1 MLYIVYY
8 KFKWFVNNRYSTG
21 NEITDITNQIH
32 NTFPSEVEPVLLLVD
47 TTLSDKKLGIKV
59 FKR

>member
-1 MLYIVYY
+1 MQIKYDIY
-8 KFKWFVNNRYSTG
+8 RYSTG
-21 NEITDITNQIH
+21 NEITELTNKIH

-47 TTLSDKKLGIKV
+47 TSLNDKKLGIKV